1 VRKDCAAS
9 GAHRCASRAA
19 AVTDGRE
26 PPKMTTSKRP
36 HPDESLASLEALRR
50 AAAADAPATEAERTL
65 LALIN
70 CLPGMIYC
78 CRNDRDWTMLYVSE
92 GCAELTGYA
101 PQDLVGNRRLAYA
114 NLIHPEDRE
123 QVWREVQESV
133 AAERR
138 FRLAYRIR
146 TASGDARWVWEQG
159 HGVYDAAG
167 QLVALEGFVTDITER
182 KAAEGALREAERR
195 YRSIFD
201 NAAHGIYQST
211 PEGRFLNVN
220 GALARMLGYDSP
232 AQLIEECHSI
242 ADDYYADPAT
252 REEFTRMMNEHGR
265 VSGFECLVRR
275 RDGRLV
281 WTRESYY
288 AVRDSA
294 GRVLFYEGSVED
306 VTERREAELALR
318 ESEERYRRLFA
329 DASDIIY
336 TTDLAGNYTSLNRA
350 GQRLI
355 GYSEEEARGL
365 NFRQVVA
372 PECVPFVER
381 MLARKL
387 RGGETTTCYETEV
400 VTKSGERLHVE
411 ISTHFTCDAAGRPAG
426 VQGIARDITGRKR
439 AEAALRESEERYRQ
453 LFDSSPH
460 PMWIYDPA
468 TLRFLAVND
477 AAVRHYGYTREEF
490 LRMTIKDIRPP
501 EEVPALLERLARR
514 EESSLLTAPRLHR
527 KKDGTPM
534 SVEISA
540 HKLTVGGRECRV
552 VLAHDITQRVRAEE
566 ALRESEERYRELL
579 ENANDIVYTHDL
591 LGNFTSLN
599 KTGERVTGYTR
610 EEACAMNIASVVVPE
625 HLPLARQMLTQKRGG
640 AESTRY
646 ELEITAKDGRRVP
659 LEISTRLIVK
669 DGTPVGVQGIA
680 RDITERRHADE
691 RLRHIAFHDT
701 LTGLPN
707 RALFTEH
714 LRLAVEAARREP
726 ARLFA
731 VLFLDLNR
739 FKVVNDSLGHTVGD
753 QMLVALARR
762 LEGCLRAND
771 SVARLGGDEFAIL
784 LNGIDSPADAT
795 RVAERVQQELSQ
807 PFTLSGHEVFAAGS
821 IGIALSTTGY
831 LNEEDVLRDAD
842 TVMYRAKS
850 RGKPYEVFDS
860 AMHAR
865 VVAQMRLEN
874 DLRRAVERREFRVF
888 YQPIVSLTNGRIT
901 GFEALA
907 RWQHPARGLVSPD
920 EFIPVA
926 EETGLIVAVGQQVL
940 EEACRRMS
948 AWHKLSPLHAG
959 LKLSVNLS
967 GRQFAQPDLFEC
979 IERVVSATG
988 VDPRCLQLEIT
999 ESVVMENARTIT
1011 AMIDELHELGIELAI
1026 DDFGT
1031 GYSSLAYLHRFPI
1044 QTLKIDRSFIS
1055 RTGSDRADDEI
1066 VRTIIL
1072 LARNMGKDVVAEGV
1086 ETAEQLA
1093 RLRELEC
1100 AYGQGYVFAR
1110 PQDAAATEKLLR
1122 KAVESGLFLLP
1133 AAQPTWETAVYDT
1146 D

>member
-1 VRKDCAAS
+1 MK
-9 GAHRCASRAA
+9 
-19 AVTDGRE
+19 T
-26 PPKMTTSKRP
+26 PTRP
-36 HPDESLASLEALRR
+36 HPDASLTGLEALRR
-50 AAAADAPATEAERTL
+50 AAGLGTAATEAERTL

-92 GCAELTGYA
+92 GCAELTGHA
-101 PQDLVGNRRLAYA
+101 TEDLVGNRRIAYA
-114 NLIHPEDRE
+114 DLIHPEDRE
-123 QVWREVQESV
+123 QVWREVQEAV
-133 AAERR
+133 ADGRR
-138 FRLAYRIR
+138 FRLVYRIR
-146 TASGDARWVWEQG
+146 TASGDVRWVWEQG
-159 HGVYDAAG
+159 HGIHDADGA
-167 QLVALEGFVTDITER
+167 LVALEGFVTDITER
-182 KAAEGALREAERR
+182 KTAEEALRQAELR

-201 NAAHGIYQST
+201 NAVHGIYQST

-232 AQLIEECHSI
+232 EQLISECRSI
-242 ADDYYADPAT
+242 ADDYYADPSA
-252 REEFTRMMNEHGR
+252 RDEFTRTMRERGR
-265 VSGFECLVRR
+265 VSGFECRVRR
-275 RDGRLV
+275 RDGRLI

-288 AVRDSA
+288 AVRDA
-294 GRVLFYEGSVED
+294 GGRVLFYEGSVED
-306 VTERREAELALR
+306 VTERKEAELALR

-329 DASDIIY
+329 DASEIIY
-336 TTDLAGNYTSLNRA
+336 TTDLSGNYTSLNRA
-350 GQRLI
+350 GERLT
-355 GYSEEEARGL
+355 GYTEEEVRGL
-365 NFRQVVA
+365 NFRDIVE
-372 PECVPFVER
+372 PECLPLVEQ
-381 MLARKL
+381 MLARKV
-387 RGGETTTCYETEV
+387 RGGETTTCYETEMR
-400 VTKSGERLHVE
+400 TKSGER
-411 ISTHFTCDAAGRPAG
+411 ISLEVSTQLMRDSAGRPAG

-453 LFDSSPH
+453 LFDNSPH
-460 PMWIYDPA
+460 PMWIYEPA
-468 TLRFLAVND
+468 TLRFLAVNES
-477 AAVRHYGYTREEF
+477 AVRHYGYAREEF
-490 LRMTIKDIRPP
+490 LRMTIRDIRPP
-501 EEVPALLERLARR
+501 DEVPALIERLMSPGEA
-514 EESSLLTAPRLHR
+514 SVVTAPRMHR
-527 KKDGTPM
+527 KKDGTLI

-540 HKLTVGGRECRV
+540 HKLFVGGRECRV
-552 VLAHDITQRVRAEE
+552 VLAHDVTQRVRAED

-591 LGNFTSLN
+591 RGNFTSLN

-625 HLPLARQMLTQKRGG
+625 HLPLARQMLTRKGG

-659 LEISTRLIVK
+659 LEISTRLIMQ
-669 DGTPVGVQGIA
+669 DGAAVGVQGIA
-680 RDITERRHADE
+680 RDITERRQADE

-714 LRLAVEAARREP
+714 LRRAVESARRDP

-731 VLFLDLNR
+731 VLFLDLDR
-739 FKVVNDSLGHTVGD
+739 FKVINDSLGHTVGD

-762 LEGCLRAND
+762 LENCLRAND

-784 LNGIDSPADAT
+784 LNAIDCAADAT
-795 RVAERVQQELSQ
+795 RVAERIQQELAH
-807 PFTLSGHEVFAAGS
+807 PFTLSGHEVFAYGS

-831 LNEEDVLRDAD
+831 ANEEDILRDAD
-842 TVMYRAKS
+842 TVMYRAKALG
-850 RGKPYEVFDS
+850 RPYEVFDS

-865 VVAQMRLEN
+865 VVSQMRLEN

-888 YQPIVSLTNGRIT
+888 YQPIVSLSTGRIT
-901 GFEALA
+901 GLEALA
-907 RWQHPARGLVSPD
+907 RWQHPERGLIAPG

-926 EETGLIVAVGQQVL
+926 EEMGLIVSVGQQVI

-948 AWHKLSPLHAG
+948 AWHGLSPLHAG

-967 GRQFAQPDLFEC
+967 GRQFAQPDLFER
-979 IERVVSATG
+979 IERVVAATG
-988 VDPRCLQLEIT
+988 LDPRCLQLEIT

-1011 AMIDELHELGIELAI
+1011 AMIDELRELGVELAI

-1031 GYSSLAYLHRFPI
+1031 GYSSLAYLHRFPVK
-1044 QTLKIDRSFIS
+1044 TLKIDRSFIG
-1055 RTGSDRADDEI
+1055 RTGGDRAGDDEI

-1093 RLRELEC
+1093 RLRQLGC
-1100 AYGQGYVFAR
+1100 AYGQGYLFAR

-1122 KAVESGLFLLP
+1122 KGVESGLFLMP
-1133 AAQPTWETAVYDT
+1133 ADAAQAAWETAVYDT
-1146 D
+1146 DWFGS